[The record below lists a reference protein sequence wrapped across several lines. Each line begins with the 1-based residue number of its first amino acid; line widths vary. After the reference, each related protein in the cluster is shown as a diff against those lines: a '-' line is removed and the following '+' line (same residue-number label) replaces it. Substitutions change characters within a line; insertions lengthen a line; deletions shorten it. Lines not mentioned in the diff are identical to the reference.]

1 MKFEVLI
8 LGTNAALPHNNKIT
22 SAQVLNA
29 DEYLYLLDC
38 GEGTQMKLE
47 KFKVRKN
54 KIKAIFISHLHGDH
68 FFGLPGLLTSFGHHH
83 RKDPLHIFGPVGIT
97 RYVQVVLDT
106 CQAFL
111 GYDVRIVETDTA
123 TSQIIYTDQKIQVS
137 TIPLK
142 HRIPTNGYLI
152 RQVERPYNLDGEKI
166 KKYNL
171 SIEQIR
177 QIKDGKDIYL
187 SEGNRLRWQDMTLTP
202 VKQKAYAYCTDTV
215 YDETIVALINGVD
228 LLYHETTYLDDM
240 SKEAQER
247 MHSTISDAAKIA
259 VLAGA
264 GKLLTGHYSGRYL
277 TTDDFLHAGK
287 KLFEP
292 TLLSYEG
299 LVIPI

>member
-8 LGTNAALPHNNKIT
+8 LGTNAALPLNNKIT

-47 KFKVRKN
+47 KYKVRKN

-68 FFGLPGLLTSFGHHH
+68 LFGLPGLLTSFGHYH
-83 RKDPLHIFGPVGIT
+83 RKDPLHIFGPEGIT
-97 RYVQVVLDT
+97 QYIRVILDT

-111 GYDVRIVETDTA
+111 GYEIRIVETDACT
-123 TSQIIYTDQKIQVS
+123 TQIIYSDQKIQVS

-152 RQVERPYNLDGEKI
+152 RQAERPFNLDGEKI
-166 KKYNL
+166 RKYKL
-171 SIEQIR
+171 SIEQIK
-177 QIKDGKDIYL
+177 QVKAGKDIYL
-187 SEGNRLRWQDMTLTP
+187 NDGTMMIWQDLTLSP

-215 YDETIVALINGVD
+215 YDESIVPLIKGVD

-240 SKEAQER
+240 NAEAQQR

-259 VLAGA
+259 ELAGA

-277 TTDDFLHAGK
+277 NTNVFLEAGK

-292 TLLSYEG
+292 TFLSYEG
-299 LVIPI
+299 LVIQI